1 MKKFFALLLS
11 AALTLSLA
19 ACGGGGGGAS
29 TPNPPSGSGSDA
41 PVDSGLTTQITST
54 DKVTIRLAYD
64 VAESHPSHTAF
75 VEKFKNALESASSG
89 NITVEDRKSV
99 V

>member
-29 TPNPPSGSGSDA
+29 TPNPPSGSGSGA

-54 DKVTIRLAYD
+54 ILVTIRLAYV
-64 VAESHPSHTAF
+64 VAVSHPSLTAF
-75 VEKFKNALESASSG
+75 V
-89 NITVEDRKSV
+89 
-99 V
+99 

>member
-29 TPNPPSGSGSDA
+29 TPNPPSGSGSGA

-75 VEKFKNALESASSG
+75 EIGRAHV
-89 NITVEDRKSV
+89 
-99 V
+99 